1 MLPESEESSSV
12 ELTSTAP
19 VHTEKAING
28 THLQSI
34 SEETEFVI
42 TNGHADMTDGDKAT
56 LLEAQP
62 EVDFQVPPY
71 ILEQH
76 RFGHHYAPSSR
87 ASQVMPDEDDLSCD
101 STEYFGEV
109 TQITD
114 LSVISNENYDST
126 SDISDGELTHL

>member
-1 MLPESEESSSV
+1 MLPQSENVSSV

-19 VHTEKAING
+19 VSSEPVTNG
-28 THLQSI
+28 THLHCI

-42 TNGHADMTDGDKAT
+42 ANGHADITDGDKAN
-56 LLEAQP
+56 LLKAQP
-62 EVDFQVPPY
+62 EIDCPVPPY
-71 ILEQH
+71 ILEH
-76 RFGHHYAPSSR
+76 RFIHHYVPSSR
-87 ASQVMPDEDDLSCD
+87 ASQVLPYEDDEQSCD